1 MKLAL
6 LIITLVLLG
15 LILLVLLT
23 WEQCEPREGMSSF
36 YLDPSTGQRMP
47 VTVCKETL

>member
-6 LIITLVLLG
+6 LTITLVLVAVT
-15 LILLVLLT
+15 LVVVFT
-23 WEQCEPREGMSSF
+23 TEQCDEPFSSF

-47 VTVCKETL
+47 VTICKENHL

>member
-1 MKLAL
+1 MRLAL
-6 LIITLVLLG
+6 LTITLVLLG

-23 WEQCEPREGMSSF
+23 WEQCQEPFSSF

-47 VTVCKETL
+47 VTVCKENNL